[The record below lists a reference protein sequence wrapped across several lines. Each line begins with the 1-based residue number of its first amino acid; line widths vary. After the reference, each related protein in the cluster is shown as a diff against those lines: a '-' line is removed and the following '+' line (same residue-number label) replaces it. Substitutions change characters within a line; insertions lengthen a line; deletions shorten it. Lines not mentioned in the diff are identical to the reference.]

1 MSDSSRDG
9 WSGVGAELEPRLDG
23 CRTMSVDGD
32 DTIRQGRPDDGGH
45 RRGGGAGSAENV
57 RSMPAFLKS
66 TEAIVTAAQHRPF
79 VHHGGKYRFKFDA
92 GTIQNEAIR
101 PKGKEVKT
109 WK

>member
-1 MSDSSRDG
+1 
-9 WSGVGAELEPRLDG
+9 
-23 CRTMSVDGD
+23 MSVDGD
-32 DTIRQGRPDDGGH
+32 DTVRQGRPDDGGH
-45 RRGGGAGSAENV
+45 RGVIPGGAAGSAENV

-66 TEAIVTAAQHRPF
+66 TKAIMIAAEHRPF

-101 PKGKEVKT
+101 LKGKEVKT